1 MTTGGMLLDWLCA
14 HARTQGGGELQLD
27 SGVQR
32 GDAHRFYF
40 ARRMTISAY
49 HFRLELNSDRGN
61 RGR

>member
-40 ARRMTISAY
+40 ARRDDHLGLSFSA
-49 HFRLELNSDRGN
+49 
-61 RGR
+61 